1 MGISKYN
8 SEGYYD
14 PVPQMAVNEIENELH
29 KWRPLVYICSP
40 FSGDIEGNTQ
50 RARAYS
56 RFAVDQ
62 GAVPLAPH
70 LLLPQFMSEKTERDL
85 ALFMDMVFLGRCEQL
100 WVFGKNISSGMA
112 AEIDKAKQKKIKI
125 RYFTEECQEVSKD
138 EED

>member
-14 PVPQMAVNEIENELH
+14 PVPQMAVNEIEKELH

-85 ALFMDMVFLGRCEQL
+85 ALFMDIVFLGRCEQL

-112 AEIDKAKQKKIKI
+112 AEIDKAKQKKMKI

>member
-14 PVPQMAVNEIENELH
+14 PVPQMAVNEIEKELH

-85 ALFMDMVFLGRCEQL
+85 ALFMDMVLLGRCEQL

-112 AEIDKAKQKKIKI
+112 AEIDKAKQKKMKI

>member
-14 PVPQMAVNEIENELH
+14 PVPQMAVNEIEKELH

-112 AEIDKAKQKKIKI
+112 AEIDKAKQKKMKI